1 MKKLI
6 IVSIVVS
13 FIATSCISITI
24 NKNLVRGEG
33 EPVTEL
39 RSYEG
44 DITGLA
50 ISSCVDVVLDNAI
63 EPGTAQVTTS
73 PNIMEYVELKVEGP
87 LLCIGLNRDRSY
99 HVDKLEVRVSPRL
112 LSNFAISG
120 GASLESGELV
130 ALDGDVMLAASG
142 GADVDIY
149 GNFEKLNVAA
159 SGGADIE
166 LCGSCDMLSVAVSG
180 GCDASLDELVAEV
193 AHVTAS
199 GGADLSLYATK
210 EYHIQAS
217 GGADVRYILSE
228 ASVNLSSSGGA
239 DITAVK
245 RLL

>member
-39 RSYEG
+39 LSYEG
-44 DITGLA
+44 DVTGLA
-50 ISSCVDVVLDNAI
+50 ISSCVDVVLDSTI
-63 EPGTAQVTTS
+63 EPGTARVTTS
-73 PNIMEYVELKVEGP
+73 PNIMEYVELEVDGDI
-87 LLCIGLNRDRSY
+87 LCIGLNSDNSY
-99 HVDKLEVRVSPRL
+99 HVDTLEVRISPCGLSSFAVSGGASIESDEKVEFSNGASFAVSGGGDVELRGDFTV
-112 LSNFAISG
+112 LSLAVSGGADIKFGGNCDNLNVAISG
-120 GASLESGELV
+120 GADADLE
-130 ALDGDVMLAASG
+130 
-142 GADVDIY
+142 
-149 GNFEKLNVAA
+149 
-159 SGGADIE
+159 
-166 LCGSCDMLSVAVSG
+166 
-180 GCDASLDELVAEV
+180 ELVAEV

-217 GGADVRYILSE
+217 GGADVNYIMSE
-228 ASVNLSSSGGA
+228 ALVDISSSGGA
-239 DITAVK
+239 DVTAVK